1 MCSFCCTEEVIEDN
15 PYPGY
20 FNNKQLERLV
30 DFIKMGQ
37 TWDAEILGLASKFE
51 LEALTEYLL
60 TSWGHVMLQVHR
72 NDSVQLHC

>member
-1 MCSFCCTEEVIEDN
+1 MIEDN

-51 LEALTEYLL
+51 PEALTEYLL
-60 TSWGHVMLQVHR
+60 TSCSHVMLQVHR
-72 NDSVQLHC
+72 NASVLLCC

>member
-1 MCSFCCTEEVIEDN
+1 MDVIEDN

-30 DFIKMGQ
+30 NFIKMGQ

-60 TSWGHVMLQVHR
+60 TSWGHVMLQVRR
-72 NDSVQLHC
+72 NSSVLLRC

>member
-1 MCSFCCTEEVIEDN
+1 MCSFCCTEDVIEDN

-60 TSWGHVMLQVHR
+60 TSWGHVMLQVR
-72 NDSVQLHC
+72 MNVQLR